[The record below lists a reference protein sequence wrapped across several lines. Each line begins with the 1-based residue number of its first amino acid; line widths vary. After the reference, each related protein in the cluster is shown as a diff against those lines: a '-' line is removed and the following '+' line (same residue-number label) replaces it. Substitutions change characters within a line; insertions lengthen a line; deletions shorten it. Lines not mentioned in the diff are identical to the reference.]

1 MGHTTDS
8 VFASSGDWVDDSELS
23 LVYSG
28 NVNWNNAGSNNW
40 VELQFNSSFTYN
52 GVDNLVVAVV
62 DNTGTEAP
70 SGYNV
75 QRFRTHNV
83 TGNKSLLWNTDDE
96 QVDISSPSAGQ
107 TATYRNNIRL
117 ISCGLVCSEPTAL
130 QVQSDRTTAT
140 LLWDGIGNYEVA
152 YKETMVNEWATE
164 ILVQNTN
171 TYTFVNLYPETSY
184 EFRVRKVCDSIT
196 YSDWVLATVVTLEY
210 PCTTPT
216 SVSAEN
222 ITYSLALISWQ
233 TDAEEAEAYRVA
245 YGYGNDQSTWDTIV
259 TTTSTATLANL
270 YPSTQYTVYVQCVC
284 NQAVEVY
291 SEWTEAYTFQTSS
304 CNGVTDVVVNGISSN
319 SATISWTPAE
329 GQTEWE
335 ISYGIEGFAEGNG
348 TNEIVTGTP
357 SFTIQ
362 GLESDVVYDVYV
374 RNICAEGVYSAWSAN
389 VQFRTTVGINSV
401 PGNEL
406 NVQIYPN
413 PVADET
419 TISVDGISG
428 KVEFIL
434 MDINGRTIENESI
447 NCEGSL
453 VKTIN
458 VTNLAKGTYFV
469 HIYNDNFNT
478 TRKLIVK

>member
-1 MGHTTDS
+1 
-8 VFASSGDWVDDSELS
+8 
-23 LVYSG
+23 
-28 NVNWNNAGSNNW
+28 
-40 VELQFNSSFTYN
+40 VEIQFDSSFAYN

-70 SGYNV
+70 SGFQV
-75 QRFRTHNV
+75 QRFRTHTV
-83 TGNKSLLWNTDDE
+83 AGNKSLSWNTDDE
-96 QVDISSPSAGQ
+96 QVDISSPSAGS
-107 TATYRNNIRL
+107 TAAYRNNIRL

-270 YPSTQYTVYVQCVC
+270 YPSTQYTVYVQRVC

-291 SEWTEAYTFQTSS
+291 SEWTEAYTFQTIL
-304 CNGVTDVVVNGISSN
+304 CDGVGNVVVSGIESS
-319 SATISWTPAE
+319 SATVSWTPIE
-329 GQTEWE
+329 GQIKWE
-335 ISYGIEGFAEGNG
+335 IAYGPEGFDEENG
-348 TNEIVTGTP
+348 TNQIVDTTP

-362 GLESDVVYDVYV
+362 GLESDMPYDVYV
-374 RNICAEGVYSAWSAN
+374 RAICDEGVYSAWSAK
-389 VQFRTTVGINSV
+389 VQFRTTVSISSV
-401 PGNEL
+401 VDNDL

-413 PVADET
+413 PAASET
-419 TISVDGISG
+419 TISVDGITG
-428 KVEFIL
+428 KVEFV
-434 MDINGRTIENESI
+434 MVDINGRTIESESI

-453 VKTIN
+453 VKIIS
-458 VTNLAKGTYFV
+458 VSNLAKGAYFV
-469 HIYNDNFNT
+469 HIYNDDFNT